1 MNKLNTAEPVN
12 LTPVIVLLVANLL
25 AVLLTLGA
33 VLSRTASLNR
43 GASPNQIE
51 LAKVDRIG
59 DIRLDKGQV
68 KFDLLKKSGSADA
81 TVFSQVEM
89 PQDGFL
95 RGFGQMEKFVR
106 ELIEAGLVTATVE
119 GDDDESSGDDEAP

>member
-1 MNKLNTAEPVN
+1 MNKPTISEPVN
-12 LTPVIVLLVANLL
+12 LTPVIVLLIANLL
-25 AVLLTLGA
+25 AILVTLGA

-43 GASPNQIE
+43 GTSANQIE
-51 LAKVDRIG
+51 LAKADRIG

-68 KFDLLKKSGSADA
+68 KFDLLKKTGTAEA

-95 RGFGQMEKFVR
+95 RGFGQMETFVR

-119 GDDDESSGDDEAP
+119 GDDEQSSGDDEAP